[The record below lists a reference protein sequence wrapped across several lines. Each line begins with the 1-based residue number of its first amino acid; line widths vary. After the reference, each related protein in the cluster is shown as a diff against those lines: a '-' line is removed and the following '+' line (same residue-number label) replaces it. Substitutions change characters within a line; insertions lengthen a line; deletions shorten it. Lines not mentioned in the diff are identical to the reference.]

1 MSLVIKFMN
10 AFRGSEEAHGQTT
23 VGAVGRNG
31 KTEANSR
38 VVREPLT
45 EELVKNHLE
54 GKHGVGAIPITKENE
69 CYFGAIDIDQYDL
82 DHKGLIAKILKF
94 KLPLV
99 VCRSKSGGAH
109 LFCFL
114 KQPTQAKI
122 FREYLTE
129 IAGALGYAKAEI
141 FPKQDSILS
150 ERGDVGNFINL
161 PYFKSEQTM
170 RYAFDDK
177 GKAMNLEQFLDV
189 VEKKRTLVANLENIN
204 YGESR
209 EVFADGPPCL
219 QNYVSVGKVDNNRN
233 IFLSQCAPYCKAKY
247 SDNWKNSLE
256 EINQRHCAPP
266 LPASELVSLQNQYQ
280 KKDYFYQCNIE
291 PNSSFCNKEV
301 CKSRKFGIG
310 NKSDHAA
317 ELSGLTIMLSD
328 PKLVFLDVNGGRLE
342 ITMDHLQNQ
351 HLFQKACMEQLMF
364 MPSKIKETDWVTKVN
379 EMLKHAVQL
388 EVPRELTVDGQ
399 FYDLLE
405 TFCTSRIRAQSSEE
419 LFMGKPW
426 TEDGKTMFMI
436 NGLMEFLRQ
445 RNFVSF
451 TRAQIQERLK
461 KLNDNEECNGHKN
474 LRKPDG
480 GRTTLRV
487 WWVPA
492 FEGVEEQTEVAE
504 NDIPF

>member
-1 MSLVIKFMN
+1 MN

-129 IAGALGYAKAEI
+129 IAGALGYARAEI

-161 PYFKSEQTM
+161 PYFKSQQTM

-445 RNFVSF
+445 RNFTSF

-461 KLNDNEECNGHKN
+461 KLNDNQECNGHKN

>member
-45 EELVKNHLE
+45 EDLVKNHLE

-129 IAGALGYAKAEI
+129 IAGALGYARAEI

-161 PYFKSEQTM
+161 PYFKSQQTM

-445 RNFVSF
+445 RNFASF

-461 KLNDNEECNGHKN
+461 ALNDDSECNGHKN

-492 FEGVEEQTEVAE
+492 FEGVEEQVETED

>member
-1 MSLVIKFMN
+1 MN

-301 CKSRKFGIG
+301 CKTRKFGIG

-351 HLFQKACMEQLMF
+351 HLFQKACMEQLMM

-405 TFCTSRIRAQSSEE
+405 MFCTSRIRAQSSEE

>member
-1 MSLVIKFMN
+1 MN

-129 IAGALGYAKAEI
+129 IASALGYAKAEI

-351 HLFQKACMEQLMF
+351 HLFQKACMEQLMM

-405 TFCTSRIRAQSSEE
+405 MFCTSRIRAQSSEE

-492 FEGVEEQTEVAE
+492 FEGVEEQTEVAD

>member
-1 MSLVIKFMN
+1 MN

-129 IAGALGYAKAEI
+129 IAGALGYARAEI

-161 PYFKSEQTM
+161 PYFKSQQTM

-445 RNFVSF
+445 RNFTSF

-461 KLNDNEECNGHKN
+461 KLNDNQECNGHKN

-492 FEGVEEQTEVAE
+492 FEGVEEQVEVAE
-504 NDIPF
+504 SDIPF

>member
-1 MSLVIKFMN
+1 MN

-129 IAGALGYAKAEI
+129 IAGALGYARAEI

-177 GKAMNLEQFLDV
+177 GKAMTLEQFLNI

-233 IFLSQCAPYCKAKY
+233 IFLSQCAPYCKAKH

-445 RNFVSF
+445 RNFSSF

-461 KLNDNEECNGHKN
+461 KLNNNEECNGHKN

-492 FEGVEEQTEVAE
+492 FEGVEEQVEGAE

>member
-301 CKSRKFGIG
+301 CKTRKFGIG

-351 HLFQKACMEQLMF
+351 HLFQKACMEQLMM

-405 TFCTSRIRAQSSEE
+405 MFCTSRIRAQSSEE

>member
-1 MSLVIKFMN
+1 MN

-129 IAGALGYAKAEI
+129 IASALGYAKAEI

-351 HLFQKACMEQLMF
+351 HLFQKACMEQLMM

-405 TFCTSRIRAQSSEE
+405 MFCTSRIRAQSSEE

-461 KLNDNEECNGHKN
+461 KLNDNEECHGHKN

-492 FEGVEEQTEVAE
+492 FEGVEEQTEVAD

>member
-45 EELVKNHLE
+45 EELVTNHLE

-161 PYFKSEQTM
+161 PYFKSQQTM

-445 RNFVSF
+445 RNFASF

-461 KLNDNEECNGHKN
+461 KLNDNQECNGHKN

-492 FEGVEEQTEVAE
+492 FEGVEEQVEVAE
-504 NDIPF
+504 SDIPF

>member
-129 IAGALGYAKAEI
+129 IAGALGYARAEI

-161 PYFKSEQTM
+161 PYFKSQQTM

-266 LPASELVSLQNQYQ
+266 LPASELVSLT
-280 KKDYFYQCNIE
+280 E
-291 PNSSFCNKEV
+291 SV
-301 CKSRKFGIG
+301 
-310 NKSDHAA
+310 
-317 ELSGLTIMLSD
+317 
-328 PKLVFLDVNGGRLE
+328 
-342 ITMDHLQNQ
+342 
-351 HLFQKACMEQLMF
+351 
-364 MPSKIKETDWVTKVN
+364 
-379 EMLKHAVQL
+379 
-388 EVPRELTVDGQ
+388 
-399 FYDLLE
+399 
-405 TFCTSRIRAQSSEE
+405 SEE
-419 LFMGKPW
+419 
-426 TEDGKTMFMI
+426 
-436 NGLMEFLRQ
+436 
-445 RNFVSF
+445 
-451 TRAQIQERLK
+451 RL
-461 KLNDNEECNGHKN
+461 L
-474 LRKPDG
+474 LP
-480 GRTTLRV
+480 V
-487 WWVPA
+487 
-492 FEGVEEQTEVAE
+492 
-504 NDIPF
+504 

>member
-45 EELVKNHLE
+45 EELVTNHLE

-114 KQPTQAKI
+114 KEPTQAKI

-129 IAGALGYAKAEI
+129 IAGALGYARAEI

-161 PYFKSEQTM
+161 PYFKSQQTM

-177 GKAMNLEQFLDV
+177 GKAMTLEKFLAV
-189 VEKKRTLVANLENIN
+189 VEKKRTFVASLEKIN

-301 CKSRKFGIG
+301 CKSRKYGIG

-351 HLFQKACMEQLMF
+351 HLFRKACMEQLMM

-445 RNFVSF
+445 RNFASF

-461 KLNDNEECNGHKN
+461 TLNDGSECNGHKI

-492 FEGVEEQTEVAE
+492 FDGVEEQVEAE
-504 NDIPF
+504 DNDIPF

>member
-1 MSLVIKFMN
+1 MN

-405 TFCTSRIRAQSSEE
+405 MFCTSRIRAQSSEE

>member
-1 MSLVIKFMN
+1 MSVITDFMN

-45 EELVKNHLE
+45 EELVTNHLE

-114 KQPTQAKI
+114 KEPTQAKI

-129 IAGALGYAKAEI
+129 IAGALGYARAEI

-161 PYFKSEQTM
+161 PYFKSQQTM

-177 GKAMNLEQFLDV
+177 GKAMTLEQFLVV
-189 VEKKRTLVANLENIN
+189 VEKKRTFVASLEKIN

-301 CKSRKFGIG
+301 CKSRKYGIG

-445 RNFVSF
+445 RNFASF

-461 KLNDNEECNGHKN
+461 TLNDGSECNGHKN

-492 FEGVEEQTEVAE
+492 FEGVEEQVEAE
-504 NDIPF
+504 DNDIPF

>member
-129 IAGALGYAKAEI
+129 IAGALGYARAEI

-161 PYFKSEQTM
+161 PYFKSQQTM

-445 RNFVSF
+445 RNFTSF

-461 KLNDNEECNGHKN
+461 KLNDNQECNGHKN

-492 FEGVEEQTEVAE
+492 FEGVEEQVEVAE
-504 NDIPF
+504 SDIPF

>member
-1 MSLVIKFMN
+1 MN

-233 IFLSQCAPYCKAKY
+233 IFLAQCAPYCKAKY

-301 CKSRKFGIG
+301 CKTRKFGIG

-492 FEGVEEQTEVAE
+492 FEGVEEQVEVAE
-504 NDIPF
+504 SDIPF

>member
-1 MSLVIKFMN
+1 MN

-129 IAGALGYAKAEI
+129 IAGALGYARAEI

-161 PYFKSEQTM
+161 PYFKSQQTM

-388 EVPRELTVDGQ
+388 EVQRELTVDGQ

-445 RNFVSF
+445 RNFTSF

-461 KLNDNEECNGHKN
+461 KLNDNQECNGHKN

>member
-1 MSLVIKFMN
+1 MSDINKFMQ
-10 AFRGSEEAHGQTT
+10 AFRGSDEAHGQTT

-31 KTEANSR
+31 KTEAQSR

-45 EELVKNHLE
+45 EELIQNHLE
-54 GKHGVGAIPITKENE
+54 GKHGVGAIPINKSNE
-69 CYFGAIDIDQYDL
+69 CYFGAVDIDQYDL
-82 DHKGLIAKILKF
+82 DHKALIKKIIKF

-114 KQPTQAKI
+114 KEPTQAKI

-129 IAGALGYAKAEI
+129 IAGALGYARAEI

-161 PYFKSEQTM
+161 PYFKAKQTM

-177 GKAMNLEQFLDV
+177 GNAMKLDQFLAM
-189 VEKKRTLVANLENIN
+189 VEKKKTFVADLEKVK

-219 QNYVSVGKVDNNRN
+219 QNYVSSGKVDNNRN
-233 IFLSQCAPYCKAKY
+233 IFLSQCAPYCKGKF
-247 SDNWKNSLE
+247 SDSWKNSLE

-266 LPASELVSLQNQYQ
+266 LPASELVTLQNQYQ
-280 KKDYFYQCNIE
+280 KKDYYYQCNIE
-291 PNSSFCNKEV
+291 PNASFCNKEL
-301 CKSRKFGIG
+301 CKTRKFGIG
-310 NKSDHAA
+310 TKSDHAA
-317 ELSGLTIMLSD
+317 DLSGLTIMLSD

-351 HLFQKACMEQLMF
+351 HLFQKACMEQLMM
-364 MPSKIKETDWVTKVN
+364 MPSKMKETDWVTKVN

-388 EVPRELTVDGQ
+388 EVPKELTVDGQ
-399 FYDLLE
+399 FFDLLE

-426 TEDGKTMFMI
+426 TEDGRTMFMI
-436 NGLMEFLRQ
+436 NGLMEFLQQ
-445 RNFVSF
+445 RNFTSF

-461 KLNDNEECNGHKN
+461 KLNNGGECNGHKSV
-474 LRKPDG
+474 RKPDG
-480 GRTTLRV
+480 ARTTLRV

-492 FEGVEEQTEVAE
+492 FDGVEEVTEVPE
-504 NDIPF
+504 NEIPF

>member
-1 MSLVIKFMN
+1 
-10 AFRGSEEAHGQTT
+10 
-23 VGAVGRNG
+23 
-31 KTEANSR
+31 
-38 VVREPLT
+38 LT

-129 IAGALGYAKAEI
+129 IAGALGYARAEI

-405 TFCTSRIRAQSSEE
+405 MFCTSRIRAQSSEE

>member
-1 MSLVIKFMN
+1 MSDIIKFMQ
-10 AFRGSEEAHGQTT
+10 AFRGSTEAHGQTT

-31 KTEANSR
+31 KTEAQSR

-45 EELVKNHLE
+45 EELVKKHLE
-54 GKHGVGAIPITKENE
+54 GKTGVGAIPIDTSNE
-69 CYFGAIDIDQYDL
+69 CYFGAVDIDQYDL
-82 DHKGLIAKILKF
+82 DHKALINKIVKF

-114 KQPTQAKI
+114 KEPTQAKI

-129 IAGALGYAKAEI
+129 IAAVLGYARAEI
-141 FPKQDSILS
+141 FPKQDTILS

-161 PYFKSEQTM
+161 PYFKAKQTM
-170 RYAFDDK
+170 RYAFDEK
-177 GKAMNLEQFLDV
+177 GKAMKLDQFLEM
-189 VEKKRTLVANLENIN
+189 VEKKKTFVAALEKVK
-204 YGESR
+204 YGKSR

-219 QNYVSVGKVDNNRN
+219 QNYVSTGKVDNNRN
-233 IFLSQCAPYCKAKY
+233 IFLSQCAPYCKGKF
-247 SDNWKNSLE
+247 SDSWKNSLE
-256 EINQRHCAPP
+256 EINQRHCSPP
-266 LPASELVSLQNQYQ
+266 LPASELVTLQSQYE
-280 KKDYFYQCNIE
+280 KKDYYYQCNIE
-291 PNSSFCNKEV
+291 PNASFCNKEL
-301 CKSRKFGIG
+301 CKTRKFGIG
-310 NKSDHAA
+310 KKADHAA
-317 ELSGLTIMLSD
+317 DLSGLTIMLSD
-328 PKLVFLDVNGGRLE
+328 PKLVFLDVNGGRIE

-351 HLFQKACMEQLMF
+351 HLFQKACMEQLMM
-364 MPSKIKETDWVTKVN
+364 MPSKMKEADWVTKVN

-388 EVPRELTVDGQ
+388 EVPKELTVDGQ

-426 TEDGKTMFMI
+426 TEDGNTMFMI
-436 NGLMEFLRQ
+436 NGLMEFLHQ
-445 RNFVSF
+445 RNFTAF

-461 KLNDNEECNGHKN
+461 KLNDGEECNGHKN

-480 GRTTLRV
+480 ARTTLRV

-492 FEGVEEQTEVAE
+492 FDGVDEIMEVPE
-504 NDIPF
+504 SEIPF

>member
-10 AFRGSEEAHGQTT
+10 AFRGSQEAHGQTT

-129 IAGALGYAKAEI
+129 IAGALGYARAEI

-161 PYFKSEQTM
+161 PYFKSQQTM

-405 TFCTSRIRAQSSEE
+405 TFCT
-419 LFMGKPW
+419 
-426 TEDGKTMFMI
+426 
-436 NGLMEFLRQ
+436 
-445 RNFVSF
+445 
-451 TRAQIQERLK
+451 
-461 KLNDNEECNGHKN
+461 
-474 LRKPDG
+474 
-480 GRTTLRV
+480 
-487 WWVPA
+487 
-492 FEGVEEQTEVAE
+492 
-504 NDIPF
+504 

>member
-129 IAGALGYAKAEI
+129 IAGALGYARAEI

>member
-1 MSLVIKFMN
+1 MSVITDFMN

-45 EELVKNHLE
+45 EELVTNHLE

-114 KQPTQAKI
+114 KEPTQAKI

-129 IAGALGYAKAEI
+129 IAGALGYARAEI

-161 PYFKSEQTM
+161 PYFKSQQTM

-177 GKAMNLEQFLDV
+177 GKAMTLEKFLAV
-189 VEKKRTLVANLENIN
+189 VEKKRTFVASLEKIN

-301 CKSRKFGIG
+301 CKSRKYGIG

-461 KLNDNEECNGHKN
+461 TLNDGSECNGHKN

-492 FEGVEEQTEVAE
+492 FEGVEEQAEVAD

>member
-1 MSLVIKFMN
+1 MN

-129 IAGALGYAKAEI
+129 IAGALGYARAEI

-161 PYFKSEQTM
+161 PYFKSQQTM

>member
-1 MSLVIKFMN
+1 MSLVLKFMN

-129 IAGALGYAKAEI
+129 IAGALGYARAEI

-177 GKAMNLEQFLDV
+177 GKAMTLEQFLNI

-445 RNFVSF
+445 RNFSSF

-461 KLNDNEECNGHKN
+461 KLNNNEECNGHKN

-492 FEGVEEQTEVAE
+492 FEGVEEQVEVVE

>member
-1 MSLVIKFMN
+1 MSTTQQFMN
-10 AFRGSEEAHGQTT
+10 AFRGSNEAHGQTT

-45 EELVKNHLE
+45 EELVNNHLE
-54 GKHGVGAIPITKENE
+54 GKHGVGAIPITRENQ

-82 DHKGLIAKILKF
+82 DHKGLIKKILEF

-114 KQPTQAKI
+114 KEPTQAKI

-141 FPKQDSILS
+141 FPKQDTILS

-161 PYFKSEQTM
+161 PYFKAEQTM
-170 RYAFDDK
+170 RYAFDDE
-177 GKAMNLEQFLDV
+177 GNAVTLEEFLKT
-189 VEKKRTLVANLENIN
+189 VEKKKTLVSELEGVK
-204 YGESR
+204 YGDSR
-209 EVFADGPPCL
+209 ELFTDGPPCL
-219 QNYVSVGKVDNNRN
+219 QNYVATGGVTTNRN
-233 IFLSQCAPYCKAKY
+233 IFLSQCAPYCKGKY
-247 SDNWKNSLE
+247 SDSWKSSLE
-256 EINQRHCAPP
+256 EINQRHCSPP
-266 LPASELVSLQNQYQ
+266 LPASELVSLQSQYQ

-291 PNSSFCNKEV
+291 PNASFCNKEL
-301 CKSRKFGIG
+301 CKSRKFGVG
-310 NKSDHAA
+310 AKSDHAA
-317 ELSGLTIMLSD
+317 DLSGLTIMLSD

-342 ITMDHLQNQ
+342 ITMDNLQNQ
-351 HLFQKACMEQLMF
+351 HLFQKACMEQLMM
-364 MPSKIKETDWVTKVN
+364 MPSKMKEVDWVNKVN
-379 EMLKHAVQL
+379 EMLKKAVQL

-405 TFCTSRIRAQSSEE
+405 MFCTSRIKAQSSEE
-419 LFMGKPW
+419 LLMGKPW
-426 TEDGKTMFMI
+426 TEGGKTMFMI

-445 RNFVSF
+445 RNFSSY

-461 KLNDNEECNGHKN
+461 KLNDDTDCNGHKSI
-474 LRKPDG
+474 RKPDG
-480 GRTTLRV
+480 SRSTIRV
-487 WWVPA
+487 WWIPA
-492 FEGVEEQTEVAE
+492 YDGVEQKTEIAE

>member
-1 MSLVIKFMN
+1 MN

-82 DHKGLIAKILKF
+82 DHKGLIAKIVKF

-129 IAGALGYAKAEI
+129 IAGALGYARAEI

-177 GKAMNLEQFLDV
+177 GKAMNLEQFLNI

-233 IFLSQCAPYCKAKY
+233 IFLSQCAPYCKAKH

-445 RNFVSF
+445 RNFSSF

-461 KLNDNEECNGHKN
+461 KLNNNEECNGHKN

-492 FEGVEEQTEVAE
+492 FEGVEEQVEVVE

>member
-129 IAGALGYAKAEI
+129 IAGALGYARAEI

-405 TFCTSRIRAQSSEE
+405 MFCTSRIRAQSSEE

>member
-1 MSLVIKFMN
+1 MSLVLNFMN

-129 IAGALGYAKAEI
+129 IAGALGYARAEI

-177 GKAMNLEQFLDV
+177 GKAMTLEQFLNI

-445 RNFVSF
+445 RNFSSF

-461 KLNDNEECNGHKN
+461 KLNNNEECNGHKN

-492 FEGVEEQTEVAE
+492 FEGVEEQVEVVE

>member
-1 MSLVIKFMN
+1 MN

-82 DHKGLIAKILKF
+82 DHKGLIAKIVKF

-129 IAGALGYAKAEI
+129 IAGALGYARAEI

-177 GKAMNLEQFLDV
+177 GKAMTLEQFLNI

-233 IFLSQCAPYCKAKY
+233 IFLSQCAPYCKAKH

-445 RNFVSF
+445 RNFSSF

-461 KLNDNEECNGHKN
+461 KLNNNEECNGHKN

-492 FEGVEEQTEVAE
+492 FEGVEEQVEVVE

>member
-1 MSLVIKFMN
+1 MN

-129 IAGALGYAKAEI
+129 IAGALGYARAEI

-351 HLFQKACMEQLMF
+351 HLFQKACMEQLMM

-405 TFCTSRIRAQSSEE
+405 IFCTSRIRAQSSEE

-492 FEGVEEQTEVAE
+492 FEGVEEQEEVAE

>member
-129 IAGALGYAKAEI
+129 IAGALGYARAEI

-161 PYFKSEQTM
+161 PYFKSQQTM

>member
-161 PYFKSEQTM
+161 PYFKSQQTM

-266 LPASELVSLQNQYQ
+266 LPARELVSLQNQYQ

-445 RNFVSF
+445 RNFASF
-451 TRAQIQERLK
+451 TRAQIQERIK
-461 KLNDNEECNGHKN
+461 KQNDNQECNGHKN

-492 FEGVEEQTEVAE
+492 FEGVEEQVEVAE

>member
-1 MSLVIKFMN
+1 MN

-405 TFCTSRIRAQSSEE
+405 MFCTSRIRAQSSEE

-492 FEGVEEQTEVAE
+492 FEGV
-504 NDIPF
+504 